1 MTRRVKE
8 LVRPARRIAQAA
20 RISSGGLCSG
30 GFPVQQ
36 TASFSFDADR
46 EVLIGP
52 PEVRAF
58 QADGTTRW
66 DSIRV

>member
-1 MTRRVKE
+1 
-8 LVRPARRIAQAA
+8 
-20 RISSGGLCSG
+20 
-30 GFPVQQ
+30 
-36 TASFSFDADR
+36 
-46 EVLIGP
+46 VLIGP